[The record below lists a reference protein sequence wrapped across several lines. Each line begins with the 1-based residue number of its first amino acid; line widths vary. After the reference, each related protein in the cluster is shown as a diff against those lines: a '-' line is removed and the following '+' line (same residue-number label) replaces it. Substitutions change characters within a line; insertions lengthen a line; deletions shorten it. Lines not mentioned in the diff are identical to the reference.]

1 VLGDVPIEKG
11 GHMVLEGSHR
21 PDNVKSTYGAMDVD
35 TYCTSK
41 QEAWAIET
49 GEKQ

>member
-1 VLGDVPIEKG
+1 VLEDVPIEKG
-11 GHMVLEGSHR
+11 GLMVLEGSHR

-35 TYCTSK
+35 TSCTSK
-41 QEAWAIET
+41 QEVRAIET